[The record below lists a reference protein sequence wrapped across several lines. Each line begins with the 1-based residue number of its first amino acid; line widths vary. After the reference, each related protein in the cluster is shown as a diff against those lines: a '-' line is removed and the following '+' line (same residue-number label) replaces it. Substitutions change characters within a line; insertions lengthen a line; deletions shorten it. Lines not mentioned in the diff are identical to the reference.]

1 MAFDKSLD
9 KEVFSES
16 LELEMTKLTV
26 SVFSYNG
33 GTPKLQVSR
42 QNRNPDSGEWMF
54 SKMGRLLKEEAQWVA
69 SVLPKALE
77 RM

>member
-9 KEVFSES
+9 KELFSES

-54 SKMGRLLKEEAQWVA
+54 SKMGRLIKEEAEWIAPIIQ
-69 SVLPKALE
+69 KALE
-77 RM
+77 HM